1 MVKLRGPVGGDVE
14 LEADIIEIDPEAKI
28 GGNLIYVSRNE
39 LELDG
44 EGIVS
49 GAVDWDPS
57 GDMVKAD
64 IDLSGSWV
72 YCLLAALIVGLA
84 AVAIFSRQ
92 TPAIVARVGGDGLRS
107 AGIGFI
113 TLVVVPVAGLLA
125 SVLIITIP
133 LVFIAGMIFGLL
145 VYLARV
151 PVAIWIGSWIL
162 ERLGR
167 TRKSPY
173 LAFLVGITALYLAFL
188 IPYLGNLAWWATLFV
203 GLGAIVLYISDQ
215 WQQRRPP
222 GPAAPVAPPAPPSPG
237 APSPTPQ
244 PS

>member
-1 MVKLRGPVGGDVE
+1 M
-14 LEADIIEIDPEAKI
+14 
-28 GGNLIYVSRNE
+28 
-39 LELDG
+39 
-44 EGIVS
+44 
-49 GAVDWDPS
+49 
-57 GDMVKAD
+57 
-64 IDLSGSWV
+64 
-72 YCLLAALIVGLA
+72 
-84 AVAIFSRQ
+84 
-92 TPAIVARVGGDGLRS
+92 
-107 AGIGFI
+107 
-113 TLVVVPVAGLLA
+113 PVAGLLA

-203 GLGAIVLYISDQ
+203 GLGAIVLYLSDQ